1 MKNTMKTLV
10 VASALALAS
19 GAQSASAQIYVN
31 VRPRHEVIV
40 ARPAAP
46 SPRHVW
52 VDEEWRPAHGH
63 YEYAGGYWAAP
74 PRAGVVWV
82 PGHWRDT
89 RRGSVW
95 IAGHWR

>member
-1 MKNTMKTLV
+1 MRNTAKAV
-10 VASALALAS
+10 FFALALTAVGTS
-19 GAQSASAQIYVN
+19 VTSSAQIYVN
-31 VRPRHEVIV
+31 IRPRHEVIV
-40 ARPAAP
+40 ARPAPP

-52 VDEEWRPAHGH
+52 VEEEWRPNHGH

-74 PRAGVVWV
+74 PRPGVVWV

-89 RRGSVW
+89 PRGSVW